1 MALNDSVAAF
11 VFLLLKEF
19 NILFEWAYT
28 DGIEQVKIV
37 SPFGDTIIN
46 PYDLFEKVTSKQ
58 KKRLIM
64 SLLVGAEGFE
74 PPTLWV

>member
-28 DGIEQVKIV
+28 DGIERVKIV
-37 SPFGDTIIN
+37 SPKETLSIN

-58 KKRLIM
+58 KRV
-64 SLLVGAEGFE
+64 S
-74 PPTLWV
+74 